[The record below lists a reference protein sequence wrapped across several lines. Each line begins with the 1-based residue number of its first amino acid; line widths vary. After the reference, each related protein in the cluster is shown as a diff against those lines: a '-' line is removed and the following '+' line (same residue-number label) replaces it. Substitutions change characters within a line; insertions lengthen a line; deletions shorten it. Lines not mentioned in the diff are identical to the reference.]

1 MKQNTQQSFQ
11 VPEAF
16 IKEFGHP
23 VDLTKSHSGLFLGI
37 PYNKE
42 GDPGDL
48 PSLILWGY
56 MDVIKEALVSCV
68 LEDEKIK
75 HLLIYVL
82 NESEMR
88 KEFFRR
94 SDEVLEALKDIER
107 NFASNMSK
115 E

>member
-1 MKQNTQQSFQ
+1 MEQNTQQSFQ

-23 VDLTKSHSGLFLGI
+23 VDLTKIHSGLFLGI

-48 PSLILWGY
+48 PSVILWGH
-56 MDVIKEALVSCV
+56 MDAIKEALASCV
-68 LEDEKIK
+68 LEDEQIMD
-75 HLLIYVL
+75 LLIYVL
-82 NESEMR
+82 NECEMRIEFR

-94 SDEVLEALKDIER
+94 SDELPDLEW
-107 NFASNMSK
+107 
-115 E
+115 